1 MTAYLTLHTTD
12 LTFTGSSDRL
22 AKNIAA
28 LRLAQTLAT
37 EQRSATR
44 AEQVT
49 LAHYTAFG
57 DSDLLRRLFPYN
69 HATERYEVA
78 EAYADLLSEADGQHL
93 RRAAL
98 TAYYTPLDLIQVL
111 WQAVDQLGL
120 ATLDQPRILEP
131 AAGVGHMI
139 SMMPPALRERAAIT
153 LVELDPVTSRIL
165 PSLHPDCTIHGGVGF
180 ETVDLPPGGFDLVIT
195 NVPFGDLPVHDP
207 TIDAPLRRTIHDYF
221 LAKALRLLRPGGLLV
236 ALTSWGTLDKQTRT
250 VRAWLAQQADLLGAW
265 RLPNGLFTP
274 ISGTT
279 SATDLL
285 ILHKRD
291 QPPTS
296 TPDWVDLTPAPYPRT
311 TGPRSGLTT
320 GSCVARAREGIDLAT
335 HPVLINRSWV
345 DDPTRVLGTPELVL
359 TPGRL
364 WLQVQPPTDTTPA
377 TVLAERLRTQLPTHV
392 VIPVVPPAADAMDLR
407 MTPTPPPA
415 LDLTGLDTPRR
426 RRAAALAAIYHGGK
440 ALIQAELQG
449 DPAME
454 TQRQDLNDVYDAF
467 VRRYGI
473 ISTSYHAQLFRK
485 VPELAFLRALED
497 DPYRDGDGTWRAT
510 KAPIFTRPTVR
521 PTQIPQP
528 GSCTPLEGLLWC
540 LRQRGQV
547 HRPTL
552 ARLCGSP
559 SDQVIEQLGERL
571 FRVPGT
577 DRWEVADAYLCGD
590 VRAKL
595 RDAQAWAAQDAS
607 YDRNVQALTAV
618 LPPPLAPHEITV
630 NLHAAWLPSAVMTAF
645 VQHLLPAWRGQATY
659 DAAGYAWHLDDPRD
673 GGATS
678 VEATSTWGTGRAH
691 AIRILRASLKGVP
704 IQVYDLAA
712 QDQRVLNLD
721 ATLAAQDK
729 QQAITQAFT
738 TWLWADADR
747 TAQVC
752 AIYND
757 RFNNVRVRSY
767 DGSHLTLPGMA
778 THVLRQGDLDPHQKS
793 AVWQILQNAT
803 ALIAFAV
810 GGGKTFTALAAMV
823 EAKRMGLVRT
833 GMAVVPNHLVQ
844 QWASEAQRL
853 YPASRILALG
863 PEDCTRARRGLVLSR
878 IATGQWDIVIIP
890 HTSFGSLPLGQ
901 DTVTAFAEQDL
912 DRLRGYLE
920 GLRMHP
926 RGAAQS
932 IKQIEKAIAKR
943 ETQLQRMLAA
953 IARDSR
959 RTITWEELGIDLI
972 VVDEAHA
979 FKNLGI
985 ATAMTAIAGLPT
997 ASSQRALDLRM
1008 KTWELLQ
1015 RNGKVVFL
1023 TATPVMNTL
1032 GEAFIMQRFLQES
1045 ELLARGIDQ
1054 FDAWVSLFA
1063 QPTSA
1068 FELKPDAS
1076 GFQLKTRLNRFVN
1089 LPELTAMWRQVLHV
1103 KTKAQLGLPE
1113 PTLITGAPMPV
1124 VVPATRALDAYVQ
1137 QLATRVDRIRARAV
1151 DPWVDNMLKITSD
1164 GRQAAL
1170 DLRLVLPGTHRPH
1183 QSKIMALVA
1192 HVCAIYHMTDA
1203 WRGTQLVF
1211 CDLSTPTGSTAEV
1224 TDATDGA
1231 DASVQIQEEH
1241 GANFVYHE
1249 IRQELVRQGLPAET
1263 VAFIHEATSKT
1274 KRAALFAAVNAG
1286 RVRVLLGST
1295 AKMGC
1300 GMNVQERLIAIH
1312 HLDCPWRPGDLAQRQ
1327 GRILR
1332 QGNMWPEVYEFVYV
1346 TERSFDAYLW
1356 QLIESKARFI
1366 SQALAGEVTIRTIDD
1381 TDATVLSA
1389 AEIKAQATDNPR
1401 IIRKVQLE
1409 QAVSRLTR
1417 LRQVHHETVRR
1428 LRQDQ
1433 QYTTQA
1439 LHERRQRVMVWTTA
1453 QDLIAA
1459 HPSAPFRAWVATR
1472 LGQDAPT
1479 QSYDQRTAAGQALR
1493 DRVAQAVTA
1502 AQFQA
1507 APVYQTIAI
1516 YRGCHLTLMAE
1527 PRGAATVRLTLP
1539 DGACLDTVTVQ
1550 SDVGVWAS
1558 CDKLLQSV
1566 EDRHQQAQDA
1576 VQESELRLDALAREL
1591 ERSTIWS
1598 GQTAYDAAQA
1608 ELAELDAALTQATDT
1623 AETETASARP
1633 TATELEL
1640 RTWLSLDALPAD
1652 APLPAITLP
1661 PITRWPDQ
1669 CPAGVEVSEPVE
1681 TVAAAGP
1688 MEETTDPVAPEL
1700 DQPTPT
1706 RTRPQPTNQP
1716 DWDACARPTRPRR
1729 KASAVPEGQHTFL
1742 DLIA

>member
-1 MTAYLTLHTTD
+1 MAPYLTLHPTD
-12 LTFTGSSDRL
+12 LTFHSSTDRL
-22 AKNIAA
+22 HKNIAA

-37 EQRSATR
+37 EQRLATR
-44 AEQVT
+44 DEQLV

-57 DSDLLRRLFPYN
+57 ESDLLRRLFRYDD
-69 HATERYEVA
+69 ATARWAVSA
-78 EAYADLLSEADGQHL
+78 AYADLLTETDGKHL

-98 TAYYTPLDLIQVL
+98 TAYYTPLDLIAVL
-111 WQAVDQLGL
+111 WQAVGQLGL
-120 ATLDQPRILEP
+120 ATLDPPRILEP

-139 SMMPPALRERAAIT
+139 SMMPAALRARAAIT
-153 LVELDPVTSRIL
+153 MVELDPVTSRIL
-165 PSLHPDCTIHGGVGF
+165 PHLHPDCTIHGGVGF
-180 ETVDLPPGGFDLVIT
+180 EAVDLPPGGFDLVIT
-195 NVPFGDLPVHDP
+195 NAPFGDLPIHDP
-207 TIDAPLRRTIHDYF
+207 TIAAPLRRQIHDYF
-221 LAKALRLLRPGGLLV
+221 LAKSLRLLRPGGLLV

-250 VRAWLAQQADLLGAW
+250 VRTWLAQQADLLGAW
-265 RLPNGLFTP
+265 RLPNGIFAQ
-274 ISGTT
+274 ISGSA

-291 QPPTS
+291 EPPTTS
-296 TPDWVDLTPAPYPRT
+296 PDWVELAPAPYPRT

-320 GSCVARAREGIDLAT
+320 GSCVVRALEVSDLAT
-335 HPVLINRSWV
+335 HPVHINRTWIE
-345 DDPTRVLGTPELVL
+345 DPTRVLGTPELVM
-359 TPGRL
+359 TDGRL
-364 WLQVQPPTDTTPA
+364 WLQVQPPTAATPA
-377 TVLAERLRTQLPTHV
+377 AILAERLRTQLPTAV
-392 VIPVVPPAADAMDLR
+392 VTSAGAPVVDDLDLPVPV
-407 MTPTPPPA
+407 MPPPA
-415 LDLTGLDTPRR
+415 LNLTGIDTARR
-426 RRAAALAAIYHGGK
+426 RRAEALATIYHAAK
-440 ALIQAELQG
+440 TLIQHELRG
-449 DPAME
+449 DAAMA
-454 TQRQDLNDVYDAF
+454 THRRTLNAVYDAF

-473 ISTSYHAQLFRK
+473 ISTPYHAQLFRK

-497 DPYRDGDGTWRAT
+497 DPYRDVDGTWRAT

-552 ARLCGSP
+552 ARLCGMP
-559 SDQVIEQLGERL
+559 SDQVITHLGERL

-595 RDAQAWAAQDAS
+595 RDAHAWAAQDAA
-607 YDRNVQALTAV
+607 YNRNVQALKTV
-618 LPPPLAPHEITV
+618 LPPPLEPHEITV
-630 NLHAAWLPSAVMTAF
+630 NLNAAWLPPAVLTAF

-673 GGATS
+673 SGATS
-678 VEATSTWGTGRAH
+678 VEATSTWGTKRAH

-704 IQVYDLAA
+704 IQVYDLTA
-712 QDQRVLNLD
+712 QDQRVINMD
-721 ATLAAQDK
+721 ATLAAQDQ
-729 QQAITQAFT
+729 QQAIAQAFT
-738 TWLWADADR
+738 QWLWADADR

-752 AIYND
+752 QIYND

-844 QWASEAQRL
+844 QWANEAQRL

-863 PEDCTRARRGLVLSR
+863 PEDCTRERRGLVLSR

-901 DTVTAFAEQDL
+901 ATVTAFAEQDL

-920 GLRMHP
+920 GLRMNSP
-926 RGAAQS
+926 GAAQS

-943 ETQLQRMLAA
+943 ETQLQRMIEA
-953 IARDSR
+953 IARDST

-985 ATAMTAIAGLPT
+985 ATAMTNIAGLPT

-1015 RNGKVVFL
+1015 RGGKVVFL

-1054 FDAWVSLFA
+1054 FDPWVSLFA
-1063 QPTSA
+1063 QPTST

-1113 PTLITGAPMPV
+1113 PTLITGAPIPV
-1124 VVPATRALDAYVQ
+1124 VVPATRALDAYIQ
-1137 QLATRVDRIRARAV
+1137 QLAARVDRIRARAV
-1151 DPWVDNMLKITSD
+1151 DPWVDNMLRITSD

-1170 DLRLVLPGTHRPH
+1170 DLRLVLPGTPRPH

-1192 HVCAIYHMTDA
+1192 HVSAIYHMTADQ
-1203 WRGTQLVF
+1203 RGTQLVF
-1211 CDLSTPTGSTAEV
+1211 CDLSTPTGSVGSAADS
-1224 TDATDGA
+1224 DATDGG
-1231 DASVQIQEEH
+1231 DASVQIQAQH

-1312 HLDCPWRPGDLAQRQ
+1312 HLDCPWRPGDLEQRQ

-1366 SQALAGEVTIRTIDD
+1366 SQAMAGEVTVRTIDD

-1409 QAVSRLTR
+1409 QEVSRLTR
-1417 LRQVHHETVRR
+1417 LRQVHHETLKR

-1433 QYTTQA
+1433 QFTTQA
-1439 LHERRQRVMVWTTA
+1439 LHERRQRVMVWMTA
-1453 QDLIAA
+1453 QTLVTS
-1459 HPSAPFRAWVATR
+1459 HPSSPFQAQVATR
-1472 LGQDAPT
+1472 LGQATPF

-1493 DRVAQAVTA
+1493 ERVRQAVTA

-1507 APVYQTIAI
+1507 APVYQTIAH
-1516 YRGCHLTLMAE
+1516 YRGYHLTLMAE

-1550 SDVGVWAS
+1550 TDVGVWAS
-1558 CDKLLQSV
+1558 CDKMLQSV
-1566 EDRHQQAQDA
+1566 ESRHQQAQDA
-1576 VQESELRLDALAREL
+1576 VQESAQRLDALAREL
-1591 ERSTIWS
+1591 ERSTMWS
-1598 GQTAYDAAQA
+1598 GQAAYDAAQA
-1608 ELAELDAALTQATDT
+1608 ELAELDAELTQATDT
-1623 AETETASARP
+1623 EAETTTVERP
-1633 TATELEL
+1633 AVTEDDL
-1640 RTWLSLDALPAD
+1640 RMWLYLDALPAD
-1652 APLPAITLP
+1652 TPLPAIMLP
-1661 PITRWPDQ
+1661 PLTRWPDQ
-1669 CPAGVEVSEPVE
+1669 HPVAEAVPEPLAP
-1681 TVAAAGP
+1681 AAAPGP
-1688 MEETTDPVAPEL
+1688 MEETTDLVVPAP
-1700 DQPTPT
+1700 DHPT
-1706 RTRPQPTNQP
+1706 RTQPPATNQP
-1716 DWDACARPTRPRR
+1716 DWDAFARPTRPRR
-1729 KASAVPEGQHTFL
+1729 KAPAVPEGQCSFL
-1742 DLIA
+1742 DLLP

>member
-1 MTAYLTLHTTD
+1 MTPYLTLHPTD
-12 LTFTGSSDRL
+12 LTFHSSTDRL

-37 EQRSATR
+37 AQRPATR

-57 DSDLLRRLFPYN
+57 ESDLLRRLFRYDD
-69 HATERYEVA
+69 ATARWEVSA
-78 EAYADLLSEADGQHL
+78 AYADLLSEADGKHL

-111 WQAVDQLGL
+111 WQAVEQLGL
-120 ATLDQPRILEP
+120 ATRDQPRILEP

-153 LVELDPVTSRIL
+153 MVERDPVTSRIL
-165 PSLHPDCTIHGGVGF
+165 PHLHPDCTIHGGVGF
-180 ETVDLPPGGFDLVIT
+180 EAVALPPGGFDLVIT
-195 NVPFGDLPVHDP
+195 NAPFGDLPIHDP
-207 TIDAPLRRTIHDYF
+207 TMDAPLCRTIHDYF
-221 LAKALRLLRPGGLLV
+221 LAKALRLLRSGGLLV

-250 VRAWLAQQADLLGAW
+250 VRTWLAQHADLLGAW
-265 RLPNGLFTP
+265 RLPNGIFAP
-274 ISGTT
+274 ISGSA

-296 TPDWVDLTPAPYPRT
+296 TPDWVALAPAPYPRT

-320 GSCVARAREGIDLAT
+320 GSCVARALEGIDLAT
-335 HPVLINRSWV
+335 HPVHINRTWIE
-345 DDPTRVLGTPELVL
+345 DPTRVLGTPELVI
-359 TPGRL
+359 TDGRL
-364 WLQVQPPTDTTPA
+364 WLQVQPPTATTPA
-377 TVLAERLRTQLPTHV
+377 DILAERLRTQLPTAV
-392 VIPVVPPAADAMDLR
+392 VTSAGAPVVDDLDLPVPVR
-407 MTPTPPPA
+407 PPPA
-415 LDLTGLDTPRR
+415 LNLTGIDTARR
-426 RRAAALAAIYHGGK
+426 RRAEALATIYHAAK
-440 ALIQAELQG
+440 TLIQHELHG
-449 DPAME
+449 DPAMA
-454 TQRQDLNDVYDAF
+454 TQRQTLNDVYDAF

-473 ISTSYHAQLFRK
+473 ISTAYHQQLFRK

-497 DPYRDGDGTWRAT
+497 DPYRDVDGTWRAT

-540 LRQRGQV
+540 LRERGQV

-552 ARLCGSP
+552 ARLCGMP
-559 SDQVIEQLGERL
+559 SDQVIAQLGERL
-571 FRVPGT
+571 FRIPGT
-577 DRWEVADAYLCGD
+577 NRWEVADAYLCGD

-618 LPPPLAPHEITV
+618 LPTPLEPHEITV
-630 NLHAAWLPSAVMTAF
+630 NLNAAWLPPAVMTAF
-645 VQHLLPAWRGQATY
+645 VHHLLPAWRGQATY

-673 GGATS
+673 RGATS
-678 VEATSTWGTGRAH
+678 VEATSTWGTRRAH

-704 IQVYDLAA
+704 IQVYDLTAP
-712 QDQRVLNLD
+712 DQRVLNLD
-721 ATLAAQDK
+721 ATLAAQDQ
-729 QQAITQAFT
+729 QQALAQAFT
-738 TWLWADADR
+738 QWLWADADR

-752 AIYND
+752 QIYND

-767 DGSHLTLPGMA
+767 DGSHLTFPGMA

-823 EAKRMGLVRT
+823 EAKRMGLTRT

-863 PEDCTRARRGLVLSR
+863 PEDGTRERRGLVLSR
-878 IATGQWDIVIIP
+878 IATGQWDIVILP
-890 HTSFGSLPLGQ
+890 HTSFGSLPLSQ
-901 DTVTAFAEQDL
+901 ATVTAFAEQDL

-920 GLRMHP
+920 GLRMSP
-926 RGAAQS
+926 QGAAQS

-943 ETQLQRMLAA
+943 ETQLQRMIEAM
-953 IARDSR
+953 ARDSR

-985 ATAMTAIAGLPT
+985 ATAMTDIAGLPT

-1008 KTWELLQ
+1008 KTWELLR

-1054 FDAWVSLFA
+1054 FDPWVSLFA
-1063 QPTSA
+1063 QPTST

-1076 GFQLKTRLNRFVN
+1076 GFQLKTRLNRLVN

-1113 PTLITGAPMPV
+1113 PTLITGAPIPV
-1124 VVPATRALDAYVQ
+1124 VVPATRALEGYIQ

-1151 DPWVDNMLKITSD
+1151 EPWVDNMLRITSD

-1170 DLRLVLPGTHRPH
+1170 DLRLVLPGTPRPH
-1183 QSKIMALVA
+1183 HSKIMALVA
-1192 HVCAIYHMTDA
+1192 HVCAIYHMTA
-1203 WRGTQLVF
+1203 EQWGTQLVF
-1211 CDLSTPTGSTAEV
+1211 CDLSTPTGSAAEA
-1224 TDATDGA
+1224 TETTDGT
-1231 DASVQIQEEH
+1231 DASVQIQAQH

-1249 IRQELVRQGLPAET
+1249 IRAELVRQGIPAET

-1312 HLDCPWRPGDLAQRQ
+1312 HLDCPWRPGDLEQRQ

-1366 SQALAGEVTIRTIDD
+1366 SQAMAGEVTVRTIDD

-1409 QAVSRLTR
+1409 QEVSRLTR
-1417 LRQVHHETVRR
+1417 LRQVHHETLKR

-1433 QYTTQA
+1433 QVTTQA
-1439 LHERRQRVMVWTTA
+1439 VHERRQRVTVWMTA
-1453 QDLIAA
+1453 QTLVAA
-1459 HPSAPFRAWVATR
+1459 HPSSPFQAQVATR
-1472 LGQDAPT
+1472 LGQDTPF

-1493 DRVAQAVTA
+1493 DRVHQAVTA

-1507 APVYQTIAI
+1507 TPVYQTIAH

-1550 SDVGVWAS
+1550 TDVGVWAS

-1566 EDRHQQAQDA
+1566 SQRHQQAQDA
-1576 VQESELRLDALAREL
+1576 VQESEQRLDALAREL
-1591 ERSTIWS
+1591 ERSTMWS
-1598 GQTAYDAAQA
+1598 GQAAYDAAQA
-1608 ELAELDAALTQATDT
+1608 ELAELDAELTQATDT
-1623 AETETASARP
+1623 AEAATTPDRP
-1633 TATELEL
+1633 AATEDDL
-1640 RTWLSLDALPAD
+1640 RMWLYLDALPSD
-1652 APLPAITLP
+1652 APLPTITLP
-1661 PITRWPDQ
+1661 PITCWPDQ
-1669 CPAGVEVSEPVE
+1669 QPVAGAVPEPGE
-1681 TVAAAGP
+1681 PAAALGP
-1688 MEETTDPVAPEL
+1688 MAETTDPVVPEP

-1706 RTRPQPTNQP
+1706 RNRPQSTNQP
-1716 DWDACARPTRPRR
+1716 DWDAFARPTRPRR
-1729 KASAVPEGQHTFL
+1729 KAPAVPEGQRSFL